1 MKIYRTGTLPPDL
14 KSFTRENRYEDMK
27 EALQTIASL
36 ILIAAM
42 LFVFMFAAAAP
53 PEPQVYPKGWEEV
66 RG

>member
-1 MKIYRTGTLPPDL
+1 MKTYRTGSLPPDL
-14 KSFTRENRYEDMK
+14 KSFSQENKHEDLK
-27 EALQTIASL
+27 EVLHAIASL

-42 LFVFMFAAAAP
+42 LIVFMFAAAVP

>member
-1 MKIYRTGTLPPDL
+1 MKIYRTCTLPPDL
-14 KSFTRENRYEDMK
+14 KSFTRENRYADLK

-42 LFVFMFAAAAP
+42 LFMFMITAAAP

>member
-14 KSFTRENRYEDMK
+14 KSFTRENRYEDLK

-42 LFVFMFAAAAP
+42 LFVFMFAAST
-53 PEPQVYPKGWEEV
+53 PEPQFYPKGWEGV

>member
-1 MKIYRTGTLPPDL
+1 MKMYRTGTLPPDL
-14 KSFTRENRYEDMK
+14 KSFTRENRYEDLK

-42 LFVFMFAAAAP
+42 LFVLMLAAAAQ
-53 PEPQVYPKGWEEV
+53 PELQVYPKGWEEV